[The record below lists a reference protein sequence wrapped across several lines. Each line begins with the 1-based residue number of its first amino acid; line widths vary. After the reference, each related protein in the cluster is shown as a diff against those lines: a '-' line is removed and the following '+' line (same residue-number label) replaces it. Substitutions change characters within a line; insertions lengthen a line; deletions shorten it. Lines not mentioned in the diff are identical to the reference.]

1 MDDAQQLQAW
11 RGVAWRGVAWR
22 GVAWRGVAWRS
33 LFLILPVVIVLIIY
47 LSWLLVR

>member
-1 MDDAQQLQAW
+1 
-11 RGVAWRGVAWR
+11 
-22 GVAWRGVAWRS
+22 VAWRGVAWRS